1 MVNFVNGIKLA
12 TIETLE
18 RYPLLS
24 SSELAALFMRFIEE
38 NLPRILESAWISPLR
53 LKREHFRLKRGKR
66 KFRDP
71 EKLKFIYHLLEIQR
85 VVRESYDGQSSPERG
100 YKVADL
106 SNPWL
111 VSYPSS
117 NDRELAR
124 ITNGHS
130 APILPSLGLEM
141 RTRDEELVPLEVM
154 TQKRLELAEAPK
166 FLRDRFLEEVVKV
179 AKSYSGNRVLG
190 AKFDSDELYGDLLRL
205 TVNLDAR
212 KALRLWVRLLEEFEW
227 KETVLTVEW
236 RGKLNVSEDK
246 LADYIA
252 EIMLKS
258 GTSPKALLGFSAVE
272 AVREGW
278 T

>member
-1 MVNFVNGIKLA
+1 MNFVNGIKLA
-12 TIETLE
+12 AIETLKL
-18 RYPLLS
+18 YPFLTS
-24 SSELAALFMRFIEE
+24 DELATLFTRFIEE
-38 NLPRILESAWISPLR
+38 NLPHMLKSAKISPLR
-53 LKREHFRLKRGKR
+53 LKREYFRLKRGKR

-71 EKLKFIYHLLEIQR
+71 KKISFIHSLLEIQR
-85 VVRESYDGQSSPERG
+85 IGRESYDGQSSPERG
-100 YKVADL
+100 YEVADS
-106 SNPWL
+106 SNPWP
-111 VSYPSS
+111 VSHPPPD
-117 NDRELAR
+117 DRELTG
-124 ITNGHS
+124 ITNGHGT
-130 APILPSLGLEM
+130 AIPLSLKLE
-141 RTRDEELVPLEVM
+141 RWTRDEELVPLKAL
-154 TQKRLELAEAPK
+154 TQKEPELAEASK
-166 FLRDRFLEEVVKV
+166 FLCSRFLKEVVKV
-179 AKSYSGNRVLG
+179 ANSYSGNRVRD

-236 RGKLNVSEDK
+236 RGKLNVSEDE

-258 GTSPKALLGFSAVE
+258 AGPKALPSFNAVE